1 MTPKSIVVVRR
12 RFFVGKTVWIFGACL
27 LLLCI
32 GVMIQLRMTWSRER
46 MREITS
52 DAHDAAVVV
61 ETGAKIMKPDKNP
74 FEPLLQLFQEFSETT
89 PQ

>member
-1 MTPKSIVVVRR
+1 MTPQSIVVVKR
-12 RFFVGKTVWIFGACL
+12 RFFVGKTTWIFATCV

-32 GVMIQLRMTWSRER
+32 GVVIQLRMTWSREHIWG
-46 MREITS
+46 ITS
-52 DAHDAAVVV
+52 DAHDAVAAV
-61 ETGAKIMKPDKNP
+61 ETGAKVMKPDKNP